1 MTGNQFKPGAY
12 RAFVGKGSIKKQ
24 LKPKQ
29 RQPEQMLLLLQA
41 YLSFVDSF
49 FRGVTVFL
57 NFVQSIALIFIYAR
71 KK

>member
-49 FRGVTVFL
+49 F
-57 NFVQSIALIFIYAR
+57 
-71 KK
+71 